1 MSSHKNILTATTRLA
16 AVRSRSS
23 AATRSAARVPLL
35 HSRLYSKPTPK
46 TVLWQ
51 RSTVRQT
58 APTSSLLSV
67 SVTCRRNYVSSK
79 DEETPEG
86 LRYTEE
92 HEWLALE
99 DGNLAVIGITAY
111 ASKALGD
118 VVYVELPTVG
128 ASVVAGEPIGAVESV
143 KSASDIYS
151 PVSGEII
158 EVNEQLDKKPGL
170 VNAEPYRRGWI
181 CKILI
186 KDTNELES
194 MMDNNGYETFIASS

>member
-1 MSSHKNILTATTRLA
+1 MSYQKNILM
-16 AVRSRSS
+16 
-23 AATRSAARVPLL
+23 AATRRAAIRSRLPVAARSAKIVPLL
-35 HSRLYSKPTPK
+35 SNRFYSHMTPK
-46 TVLWQ
+46 TIAPLF
-51 RSTVRQT
+51 TVSRT
-58 APTSSLLSV
+58 APSTSLFNVLG
-67 SVTCRRNYVSSK
+67 RRSYINSN
-79 DEETPEG
+79 DEESPEG

-99 DGNLAVIGITAY
+99 DGNLAVIGITGY

-118 VVYVELPTVG
+118 VVYVELPSVG
-128 ASVVAGEPIGAVESV
+128 ASIVAGEPIGAVESV

-158 EVNEQLDKKPGL
+158 EINEQLDKKPGL

-186 KDTNELES
+186 KDTAELES
-194 MMDNNGYETFIASS
+194 MMDNNRYQTFIASS

>member
-1 MSSHKNILTATTRLA
+1 MSYQKNILMVSTRLA
-16 AVRSRSS
+16 AVRSRLPV
-23 AATRSAARVPLL
+23 AARSAKFVPLL
-35 HSRLYSKPTPK
+35 SNRFYSKTTPK
-46 TVLWQ
+46 TIAPLFTVSRNTPSTSLSNVRGR
-51 RSTVRQT
+51 RSYI
-58 APTSSLLSV
+58 
-67 SVTCRRNYVSSK
+67 NGN

-99 DGNLAVIGITAY
+99 DGNLAVIGITGY

-118 VVYVELPTVG
+118 VVYVELPSVG
-128 ASVVAGEPIGAVESV
+128 ASIVAGEPIGAVESV

-186 KDTNELES
+186 KDTTELES
-194 MMDNNGYETFIASS
+194 MMDNNRYQTFIASS